1 MSDTPHI
8 RTQDPVIR
16 AQQWARR
23 RAATLEFLNART
35 EVTNL
40 REMLFRAKYFQASLW
55 LQPGAN
61 TATLKAIAQTIKQGQ
76 EDLRWVTEAL
86 SSLQSEL
93 EALQTALYD
102 DED

>member
-1 MSDTPHI
+1 MSNT
-8 RTQDPVIR
+8 PVIR
-16 AQQWARR
+16 TSDPAIRSQLWERR
-23 RAATLEFLNART
+23 KAATLEFLNART
-35 EVTNL
+35 EVNNL

-61 TATLKAIAQTIKQGQ
+61 LATLKAIAQTIKQGQ
-76 EDLRWVTEAL
+76 EDLHWTTEAL

-102 DED
+102 DEE